1 MAQFRLIMAS
11 WTSIIPPLIRIKR
24 HLVALNIKEVRA
36 KLPNSSSGHPQG
48 ARDRT
53 LRQPTPQLRVKT
65 RLTPSLTLV
74 APKLLISLVAAMKIR
89 EKETNQMIILFRRAI
104 NQISKRLAWTSSTLC
119 HLIKDRNQSLIKLQ
133 TPANFSQRAVTQA
146 IQLRPSLKMGRESK
160 VNHRR
165 EIQLR
170 PLDRIHSKSNR

>member
-11 WTSIIPPLIRIKR
+11 WTSIIPALIRIKR

-53 LRQPTPQLRVKT
+53 PRQLTPEIRVKT
-65 RLTPSLTLV
+65 GLSPSLTLLI
-74 APKLLISLVAAMKIR
+74 PKLLISLVAATKIR

-104 NQISKRLAWTSSTLC
+104 NQISKRLASKRTPSL
-119 HLIKDRNQSLIKLQ
+119 LIKDRNQTLIILQ
-133 TPANFSQRAVTQA
+133 TPVNFSQGAATQA
-146 IQLRPSLKMGRESK
+146 IQLRPSLKRGRESK
-160 VNHRR
+160 VSHRR